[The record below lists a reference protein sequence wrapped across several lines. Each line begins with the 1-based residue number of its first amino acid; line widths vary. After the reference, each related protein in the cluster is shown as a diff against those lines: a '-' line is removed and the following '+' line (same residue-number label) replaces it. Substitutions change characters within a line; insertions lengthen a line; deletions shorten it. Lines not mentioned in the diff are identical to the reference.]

1 MRTLIRADNQDI
13 TRAGLRALFA
23 RNPAVGAVCEA
34 RSKSDLIR
42 NLRLAPDAVVI
53 LDYAWFDFNRV
64 EELCILRDRYPC
76 SGWMLFS
83 ETLVGS
89 LLHCSLRG
97 ERPFGVVLK
106 RCDSDE
112 IEAAFEAVMQGRGY
126 VCESI
131 RDTPAYPE
139 QSGTGGMSADTV
151 SSGMLH
157 PVVSMPS
164 VHSLTPTEQAVL
176 REIALGRTTRE
187 IAADRYV
194 SFHTVITHR
203 KNIFRKLGVNNVH
216 EATKYAMR
224 AGIIDVAEYC
234 I

>member
-1 MRTLIRADNQDI
+1 MIRGVPQTVRYGWD
-13 TRAGLRALFA
+13 
-23 RNPAVGAVCEA
+23 VCGH
-34 RSKSDLIR
+34 RIVR
-42 NLRLAPDAVVI
+42 DA
-53 LDYAWFDFNRV
+53 
-64 EELCILRDRYPC
+64 
-76 SGWMLFS
+76 
-83 ETLVGS
+83 
-89 LLHCSLRG
+89 
-97 ERPFGVVLK
+97 
-106 RCDSDE
+106 
-112 IEAAFEAVMQGRGY
+112 
-126 VCESI
+126 
-131 RDTPAYPE
+131 
-139 QSGTGGMSADTV
+139 
-151 SSGMLH
+151 H

>member
-1 MRTLIRADNQDI
+1 MPI
-13 TRAGLRALFA
+13 TRILPGPDCGHCLLVTRLWD
-23 RNPAVGAVCEA
+23 AVCEA

-131 RDTPAYPE
+131 RDTPAYPN
-139 QSGTGGMSADTV
+139 S
-151 SSGMLH
+151 
-157 PVVSMPS
+157 PVRVGC
-164 VHSLTPTEQAVL
+164 LRTPYRPGCCIRL
-176 REIALGRTTRE
+176 
-187 IAADRYV
+187 
-194 SFHTVITHR
+194 
-203 KNIFRKLGVNNVH
+203 FRCLP
-216 EATKYAMR
+216 YIR
-224 AGIIDVAEYC
+224 
-234 I
+234 

>member
-1 MRTLIRADNQDI
+1 MRTLIIADNQDI

-23 RNPAVGAVCEA
+23 RNPAVGTVCEA

-42 NLRLAPDAVVI
+42 NLRLVPDAVVI

-83 ETLVGS
+83 ETLAGS
-89 LLHCSLRG
+89 LLHCSLYG

-106 RCDSDE
+106 RCGSDE
-112 IEAAFEAVMQGRGY
+112 IEAAFEAVIQGRRY
-126 VCESI
+126 VCASI
-131 RDTPAYPE
+131 RDTPTHPV
-139 QSGTGGMSADTV
+139 SGTDGMSADTV
-151 SSGMLH
+151 SSGGLH
-157 PVVSMPS
+157 PVISMPS

>member
-1 MRTLIRADNQDI
+1 MRTLIIADNQDI

-112 IEAAFEAVMQGRGY
+112 IEAAFEAVMQGTSVSRS
-126 VCESI
+126 VI
-131 RDTPAYPE
+131 RRRTPN
-139 QSGTGGMSADTV
+139 S
-151 SSGMLH
+151 
-157 PVVSMPS
+157 PVRVGC
-164 VHSLTPTEQAVL
+164 LRTPYRPGCCIRL
-176 REIALGRTTRE
+176 
-187 IAADRYV
+187 
-194 SFHTVITHR
+194 
-203 KNIFRKLGVNNVH
+203 FRCLP
-216 EATKYAMR
+216 YIR
-224 AGIIDVAEYC
+224 
-234 I
+234 

>member
-1 MRTLIRADNQDI
+1 MRTLIIADNQDI

-76 SGWMLFS
+76 SDWMLFS
-83 ETLVGS
+83 ETLTGS
-89 LLHCSLRG
+89 LLHCSLYG

-106 RCDSDE
+106 RCGSDE
-112 IEAAFEAVMQGRGY
+112 IEAAFEAVIQGGRY
-126 VCESI
+126 ACESI
-131 RDTPAYPE
+131 RDTPAHPE
-139 QSGTGGMSADTV
+139 LSGTDGMSADTV
-151 SSGMLH
+151 SSEGLH
-157 PVVSMPS
+157 PVISMPS

-176 REIALGRTTRE
+176 REIALGHTTRE

>member
-1 MRTLIRADNQDI
+1 M
-13 TRAGLRALFA
+13 
-23 RNPAVGAVCEA
+23 
-34 RSKSDLIR
+34 IR

-97 ERPFGVVLK
+97 KRPFGVVLK

>member
-1 MRTLIRADNQDI
+1 M
-13 TRAGLRALFA
+13 
-23 RNPAVGAVCEA
+23 
-34 RSKSDLIR
+34 IR

-53 LDYAWFDFNRV
+53 LDYARV
-64 EELCILRDRYPC
+64 RFQPGQELCILRDRYPC

-139 QSGTGGMSADTV
+139 QSGMGWDVCGHRIVRDA
-151 SSGMLH
+151 H

>member
-1 MRTLIRADNQDI
+1 MRTLIIADNQDI
-13 TRAGLRALFA
+13 TRAGLRTLFA

-76 SGWMLFS
+76 SDWMLFS
-83 ETLVGS
+83 ETLAGS
-89 LLHCSLRG
+89 LLHCSLYG

-106 RCDSDE
+106 RCGSDE
-112 IEAAFEAVMQGRGY
+112 IEAAFEAVIQGSRY
-126 VCESI
+126 VCASI
-131 RDTPAYPE
+131 RDTPTHPV
-139 QSGTGGMSADTV
+139 SGTDGMSADTV
-151 SSGMLH
+151 SSGGLH
-157 PVVSMPS
+157 PVISMPS

>member
-1 MRTLIRADNQDI
+1 MRTLIIADNQDI

-112 IEAAFEAVMQGRGY
+112 IEAAFEAVRQGRGY

-131 RDTPAYPE
+131 RDTPGVPQTVRYGWDVCGHRIVRDAA
-139 QSGTGGMSADTV
+139 SGCFNAFRTFADPDRTGCFA
-151 SSGMLH
+151 
-157 PVVSMPS
+157 
-164 VHSLTPTEQAVL
+164 
-176 REIALGRTTRE
+176 
-187 IAADRYV
+187 
-194 SFHTVITHR
+194 
-203 KNIFRKLGVNNVH
+203 
-216 EATKYAMR
+216 
-224 AGIIDVAEYC
+224 
-234 I
+234 